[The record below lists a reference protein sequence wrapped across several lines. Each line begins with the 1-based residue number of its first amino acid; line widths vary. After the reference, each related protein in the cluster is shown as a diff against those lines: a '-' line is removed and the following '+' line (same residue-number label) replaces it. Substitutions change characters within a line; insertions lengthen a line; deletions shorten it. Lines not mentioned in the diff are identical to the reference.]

1 MIELLFLLFLI
12 LMNAFFAASEVAM
25 ISLNDTKIR
34 MMAEDGHP
42 RAKML
47 RSLLSEP
54 SKFLST
60 IQVGITIGGFLAS
73 AFAAENFAKDLVV
86 LLQSWGLS
94 ENVIHEDN
102 LRTISMVLITV
113 ILSYFTLVL
122 GELAPKRIAM
132 KHPEKIS
139 MVVVRPISWIAF
151 IAAPFVKL
159 LTFSTNFVVKLFGV
173 DPSKHDQK
181 VADEEEIRMMM
192 DASVEKD
199 LIDENEKEMINN
211 IFDLDMK
218 NVEDIMTHR
227 TEMVALPV
235 EASLEEVIEL
245 INNEK
250 YTRIP
255 VYEEGIDNI
264 IGTLNSK
271 DLFQFL
277 NQKEAFEQFELK
289 KVLREAYFI
298 PASKKIRDLIKD
310 MQQQKKHI
318 AIAIDEYGGTAGLVT
333 IEDVLEEIVGNIFD
347 EHDEPEDSPEE
358 IIELEPNVYLIEG
371 SVHLEELIKR
381 LPIQLPLEDYDTLG
395 GFVIGLL
402 GKIPSEDEH
411 HEIVWSPNE
420 EGDDEQ
426 DDRDTPIEQY
436 KFEIIELISKRVTK
450 VKLTIMKESDDES
463 SGDS

>member
-1 MIELLFLLFLI
+1 MIELMFLLFLI

-34 MMAEDGHP
+34 MMADDGHP

-73 AFAAENFAKDLVV
+73 AFAAENFANDLVV
-86 LLQSWGLS
+86 LMQSWGLS

-139 MVVVRPISWIAF
+139 MVVVRPISWIAV

-277 NQKEAFEQFELK
+277 NQKEAFDQFELR
-289 KVLREAYFI
+289 KVLRDAYFI

-358 IIELEPNVYLIEG
+358 IVELAPNVYLIEG
-371 SVHLEELIKR
+371 SMHLEELKKR
-381 LPIQLPLEDYDTLG
+381 LLIQLPLEDFDTLG

-411 HEIVWSPNE
+411 YEIGWSPNSE
-420 EGDDEQ
+420 SDDDSGDRE
-426 DDRDTPIEQY
+426 TPIEQY
-436 KFEIIELISKRVTK
+436 KFEIIELIGKRVAK
-450 VKLTIMKESDDES
+450 VKLTISKESNAEAIDES
-463 SGDS
+463 